1 MFVAMFFSNSFTYA
15 QLADE
20 KNLTL
25 SGAETII
32 SAAKSEAKA
41 NNWNVIIAVVDDGGH
56 LLALQRMDDAQ
67 IGSID
72 IAIKKAKTALAF
84 KRPTKVFDD
93 YVKKRPSLLAINDAM
108 MLEGGIPIIYGGKV
122 IAAVGVSGVTS
133 QQDAQ
138 IAEAGIKA
146 LKLD

>member
-1 MFVAMFFSNSFTYA
+1 M
-15 QLADE
+15 
-20 KNLTL
+20 
-25 SGAETII
+25 
-32 SAAKSEAKA
+32 
-41 NNWNVIIAVVDDGGH
+41 
-56 LLALQRMDDAQ
+56 LALQRMDDAQ